1 MADLQAGV
9 GAIAVAI
16 EQVYKDPQLI
26 AEQDSELV
34 GMIADN
40 GRAEPVSA
48 HTFRITFQDQVP
60 AEESAINLDNAA
72 VNFPAPGS
80 SDWQAGT
87 ITPVSRALPIGW
99 TKLAEL
105 AGKPELTVVN
115 IVAKQMADIIREA
128 AKRCDIHLCA
138 GDGTGFIGNITAV
151 DAGNW
156 ILTMNDADFGA
167 RLITK
172 GQHFDVYNGL
182 NFVTTVKAAAV
193 TKNGPTQTVSLD
205 NQVGN
210 INAIAAGYIA
220 RVSGLTSG
228 SPVYVYGIPYW
239 VSNTPLGLTAGID
252 RSVPAN
258 NFILASG
265 TNANNS
271 EMTPP
276 LLRLPFDSIKAI
288 LGLKAVKSGKF
299 RLQWGPAQAAM
310 YEQLA
315 GQFFQITKQDGKLG
329 TWDLLGEE
337 GGSGSTVGGNK
348 PLENIHAHNEQVT
361 YLMMDRWNKIQ
372 YGNLPSPWWFTW
384 DGRRVFPQIGTNG
397 MPTAGAVSYLVDT
410 RQFFVDNPPSQA
422 SLYSLA
428 LPPGY

>member
-16 EQVYKDPQLI
+16 EQVYNDPQLI

-34 GMIADN
+34 GLIADN

-48 HTFRITFQDQVP
+48 HTYRITFQDAVP
-60 AEESAINLDNAA
+60 AEESAINLDNAS
-72 VNFPAPGS
+72 VNFPSPGS

-87 ITPVSRALPIGW
+87 ITPVARALPVGW

-105 AGKPELTVVN
+105 AGKPDLTVVN
-115 IVAKQMADIIREA
+115 VVAKQMADIIREA
-128 AKRCDIHLCA
+128 SKRCDIHLCA

-151 DAGNW
+151 DGVNK
-156 ILTMNDADFGA
+156 ILTFNDADFGA

-182 NFVTTVKAAAV
+182 NLVTTCQALAV
-193 TKNGPTQTVSLD
+193 TKNGPTQTVAVDTTTSI
-205 NQVGN
+205 V
-210 INAIAAGYIA
+210 AGYVA

-228 SPVYVYGIPYW
+228 SPTYVYGIPYW
-239 VSNTPLGLTAGID
+239 VSNATTGITAGID

-258 NFILASG
+258 NYILASG
-265 TNANNS
+265 TNANGA

-276 LLRLPFDSIKAI
+276 LLRLPFDQIKAI

-299 RLQWGPAQAAM
+299 RLQWTPAQAAM

-315 GQFFQITKQDGKLG
+315 GQFLQITKSDGKLG
-329 TWDLLGEE
+329 TWDLLGEP
-337 GGSGSTVGGNK
+337 SDSTVGGNR
-348 PLENIHAHNEQVT
+348 PLENIHANNSKVD

-397 MPTAGAVSYLVDT
+397 MPTAGAVSFLVDT

-422 SLYSLA
+422 NLYGLA
-428 LPPGY
+428 LPAGY

>member
-1 MADLQAGV
+1 VADLQAGV

-34 GMIADN
+34 GLIADN

-48 HTFRITFQDQVP
+48 HTYRITFQDAVP
-60 AEESAINLDNAA
+60 AEEAAVNLDNAS

-87 ITPVSRALPIGW
+87 MTPVARALPIGW

-105 AGKPELTVVN
+105 AGKPDLTVVN
-115 IVAKQMADIIREA
+115 IVAKQMADIIRES

-151 DAGNW
+151 DGVNN
-156 ILTMNDADFGA
+156 ILTFNDLDFGA

-182 NFVTTVKAAAV
+182 NFVVTCLAKAV
-193 TKNGPTQTVSLD
+193 TKNGPTQTVAVD
-205 NQVGN
+205 TVAG
-210 INAIAAGYIA
+210 IAGGYIA

-228 SPVYVYGIPYW
+228 SPYYVEGIPYW
-239 VSNTPLGLTAGID
+239 VSNTPSGLTAGID

-258 NFILASG
+258 NYILANGQNASG
-265 TNANNS
+265 S

-276 LLRLPFDSIKAI
+276 LLRLPFDQIKAI
-288 LGLKAVKSGKF
+288 LGMKAVKSGKF

-315 GQFFQITKQDGKLG
+315 GQFLQITKADGKLG
-329 TWDLLGEE
+329 TWDLLGEPNE
-337 GGSGSTVGGNK
+337 STVGGNK
-348 PLENIHAHNEQVT
+348 PLENIHANNSAVS

-410 RQFFVDNPPSQA
+410 RQFFVDNCPSQA

>member
-16 EQVYKDPQLI
+16 EQVYKNPKLI

-34 GMIADN
+34 GLIADN
-40 GRAEPVSA
+40 GKAEPVSA
-48 HTFRITFQDQVP
+48 HTFRITFQDAVP
-60 AEESAINLDNAA
+60 AEEAAISLDNAA
-72 VNFPAPGS
+72 QNFPSPGS

-87 ITPVSRALPIGW
+87 ITPVARALPIGW
-99 TKLAEL
+99 TKLAEI

-115 IVAKQMADIIREA
+115 IVAKQMADIIRES

-138 GDGTGFIGNITAV
+138 GDGTGFIGNIVSV
-151 DAGNW
+151 DAVNL
-156 ILTMNDADFGA
+156 ILYMNDADFGA

-182 NFVTTVKAAAV
+182 NFVVTVQALAV
-193 TKNGPTQTVSLD
+193 TKNGPTQSVAVNTVA
-205 NQVGN
+205 G
-210 INAIAAGYIA
+210 INPGYIA

-228 SPVYVYGIPYW
+228 SPYYVYGIPYW
-239 VSNTPLGLTAGID
+239 VSNTPTGLTAGID

-258 NFILASG
+258 NYILASG
-265 TNANNS
+265 TNANG
-271 EMTPP
+271 EMSPP
-276 LLRLPFDSIKAI
+276 LLRIPFDQIKAI
-288 LGLKAVKSGKF
+288 LGLKTIKAGKF

-310 YEQLA
+310 YDQLA

-329 TWDLLGEE
+329 TYDLLGEPSE
-337 GGSGSTVGGNK
+337 SEVLGNK
-348 PLENIHAHNEQVT
+348 PLENIHANNSQIS
-361 YLMMDRWNKIQ
+361 YLMMDCWNKIQ
-372 YGNLPSPWWFTW
+372 FGTLASPWWFTW
-384 DGRRVFPQIGTNG
+384 DGRRVFPQIGSNG
-397 MPTAGAVSYLVDT
+397 LPTAGAVSFLVDT

-422 SLYSLA
+422 SLYGLT

>member
-1 MADLQAGV
+1 MPDLQAGV

-16 EQVYKDPQLI
+16 EQVYNNPQLI

-34 GMIADN
+34 GLISDN
-40 GRAEPVSA
+40 GRAEAVSA
-48 HTFRITFQDQVP
+48 HTYRITFQDAVP
-60 AEESAINLDNAA
+60 AEESAINLDDPT
-72 VNFPAPGS
+72 VNFPSPGS
-80 SDWQAGT
+80 SDWQSGT
-87 ITPVSRALPIGW
+87 MTPVARALPVGW

-105 AGKPELTVVN
+105 AGKPSLTVANV
-115 IVAKQMADIIREA
+115 VAKQMADIIREA
-128 AKRCDIHLCA
+128 SKRCDIHLCA

-151 DAGNW
+151 DGANH
-156 ILTMNDADFGA
+156 ILTFNDQDYGA

-182 NFVTTVKAAAV
+182 TLVTTCHALAV
-193 TKNGPTQTVSLD
+193 TKNGPTQTVAVD
-205 NQVGN
+205 TTTN
-210 INAIAAGYIA
+210 INAGYIA

-228 SPVYVYGIPYW
+228 APTYVYGIPYW
-239 VSNTPLGLTAGID
+239 NSNSPTGLTAGID

-258 NFILASG
+258 NFILANG
-265 TNANNS
+265 VNANGS
-271 EMTPP
+271 QMTPP
-276 LLRLPFDSIKAI
+276 LLRLGFDLIKNQ

-299 RLQWGPAQAAM
+299 RLQWSPAQAAQ

-315 GQFFQITKQDGKLG
+315 GQFFQITKSDGKLG
-329 TWDLLGEE
+329 TWDLLGEP
-337 GGSGSTVGGNK
+337 SDSTVAGNR
-348 PLENIHAHNEQVT
+348 PLENIHAHNTRVD

-410 RQFFVDNPPSQA
+410 RQFFVDNPPTQS
-422 SLYSLA
+422 SVYSLA
-428 LPPGY
+428 LTPGY